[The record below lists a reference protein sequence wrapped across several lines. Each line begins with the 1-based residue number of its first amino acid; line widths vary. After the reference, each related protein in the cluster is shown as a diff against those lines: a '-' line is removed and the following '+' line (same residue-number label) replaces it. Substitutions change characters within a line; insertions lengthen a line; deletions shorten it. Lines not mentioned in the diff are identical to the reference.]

1 MTTPTPTLNPDATVT
16 TSVDPVPTVDTPT
29 AAPVVDVPPTP
40 TLTPRIA
47 QTRSGP
53 NYVPSNWHIRPA
65 EGEDMIEA
73 VNTVTGQRFEG
84 SIAEFNENLRG

>member
-1 MTTPTPTLNPDATVT
+1 MTTPTPTINPTAEAPAADSQAE
-16 TSVDPVPTVDTPT
+16 PTVDS
-29 AAPVVDVPPTP
+29 PVPAVEVPPTP
-40 TLTPRIA
+40 GPSPTVVNV
-47 QTRSGP
+47 RSGP